1 VSGPFFE
8 RLFGLRERVDRGTY
22 FRVGVAL
29 MLLKYAVDAGAI
41 ALATARF
48 WSPIDYLVPLV
59 SVRAET
65 VDAIPGWLTALLI
78 LWSLPFIWIGVG
90 MTMRRA
96 VDAGRSPWWCLAFFA
111 PGVNYLVMLWLSLA
125 ASAPQVEWDSGSV
138 PSSVVDRMRGAVTG
152 VVAALVVAL
161 VAVLLSA
168 FVLETYGLALFLA
181 TPFLIGVV
189 SAYAYN
195 YGFPRASGETHQ
207 VVWLSLLV
215 IAGSLVLFALEG
227 LLCIAMA
234 LPLGGL
240 VAVFGGAIG
249 REVAIRSRAG
259 WQRAALSL
267 LLLPGSAMVDA
278 AAPSSLVTEVVTS
291 IVVNAHPE
299 RVWDEV
305 IAFRRIDE
313 TPGLIFRLGIA
324 YPVRASM
331 VGEGV
336 GAIRR
341 CEFSTGAFVEPITG
355 WEAPHRLS
363 FDVAE
368 QPPVL
373 QEWSP
378 YRSVYA
384 PHVDGF
390 FRSVRGE
397 FRLVPLPGGRT
408 RLEGSTWYA
417 LDLYPRP
424 YWEPIAE
431 ALLHR
436 IHSRVLAQVKR
447 QAEASRAPRDRP
459 TR

>member
-1 VSGPFFE
+1 MSGPLPE
-8 RLFGLRERVDRGTY
+8 RLFGLSERVDRGTY
-22 FRVGVAL
+22 FRVGATL
-29 MLLKYAVDAGAI
+29 MALKYAVDAGAI
-41 ALATARF
+41 ALATGRF
-48 WSPIDYLVPLV
+48 WSPLDYLIPLV

-65 VDAIPGWLTALLI
+65 VGALPGWLTVLLI
-78 LWSLPFIWIGVG
+78 LWTLPFIWIGVG

-111 PGVNYLVMLWLSLA
+111 PGVNYLVMIWLSIAPSA
-125 ASAPQVEWDSGSV
+125 AETRWDSGPV
-138 PSSVVDRMRGAVTG
+138 PSTTVDRMRSALTG
-152 VVAALVVAL
+152 VAVALIVAL
-161 VAVLLSA
+161 VSVLISA
-168 FVLETYGLALFLA
+168 FILETYGLALFLT

-189 SAYAYN
+189 SAFAYN
-195 YGFPRASGETHQ
+195 YGSPRTWGETRQ
-207 VVWLSLLV
+207 VVWLSLFV

-227 LLCIAMA
+227 LLCLAMA
-234 LPLGGL
+234 LPLGVL
-240 VAVFGGAIG
+240 VAVFGAAIG

-278 AAPSSLVTEVVTS
+278 TAPAPLVTEVVTS
-291 IVVNAHPE
+291 IVIDAPPE
-299 RVWDEV
+299 RVWNEV
-305 IAFRRIDE
+305 IAFRAIGE
-313 TPGLIFRLGIA
+313 PPGLIFRLGIA
-324 YPVRASM
+324 YPIRASI

-341 CEFSTGAFVEPITG
+341 CEFSTGAFVEPITR

-417 LDLYPRP
+417 LELHPRV
-424 YWEPIAE
+424 YWEPLTE

-447 QAEASRAPRDRP
+447 QTESR
-459 TR
+459 